1 MKAFVIVK
9 QGYEYNDEYYEKHDS
24 PDEIKQAMTNKVKA
38 LDILD
43 RMNGKFLRE
52 NDDLTT
58 EDGQVL
64 IPYKLVEID
73 VDTND

>member
-1 MKAFVIVK
+1 MKAFLIVK

-24 PDEIKQAMTNKVKA
+24 PDEVQRAMTSKTKA
-38 LDILD
+38 LDLLD

-58 EDGQVL
+58 EGGQVL
-64 IPYKLVEID
+64 IPFKLVE
-73 VDTND
+73 VEVESND